1 VGVTTNLDT
10 LRAQPLT
17 LIGPATQTLADGGSI
32 SVWRRAME
40 VAIRR
45 SQTASFI
52 AGIAER
58 LGVPV
63 SAIKKPSRA
72 ERKELDKRIANQV
85 KYLDKFAADLKAGN
99 MTMAQAQARADLYA
113 GAVRGGYYEARYPSL
128 NQVPGDGQTVCLGN
142 CKCTLDERDKGIYWT
157 LNAGE
162 SCADC
167 QAMAAGS
174 PYAKE

>member
-1 VGVTTNLDT
+1 MATNLDV

-52 AGIAER
+52 AGVAER

-72 ERKELDKRIANQV
+72 ERKELDKRIDEQL
-85 KYLDKFAADLKAGN
+85 KYLDKFTADLRAGN
-99 MTMAQAQARADLYA
+99 LTMAQAQARADLYA

-162 SCADC
+162 SCPDC
-167 QAMAAGS
+167 VELANGS
-174 PYAKE
+174 PYSVEG

>member
-1 VGVTTNLDT
+1 MANLET

-72 ERKELDKRIANQV
+72 ERKELDKRINRQL
-85 KYLDKFAADLKAGN
+85 KYLDGYEADWKAGK
-99 MTMAQAQARADLYA
+99 MTPAQAMARSALYP
-113 GAVRGGYYEARYPSL
+113 GATRGGYYEARYPSL

-162 SCADC
+162 SCPDC
-167 QAMAAGS
+167 VEMAAGS

>member
-1 VGVTTNLDT
+1 MPVNLDT

-58 LGVPV
+58 LGVPIGAV
-63 SAIKKPSRA
+63 KKPSKA
-72 ERKELDKRIANQV
+72 ERKDLDKRIDYQL

-99 MTMAQAQARADLYA
+99 MTMAQAQARANLYA
-113 GAVRGGYYEARYPSL
+113 GPTRSTFYATRYPDL
-128 NQVPGDGQTVCLGN
+128 PFQPGEGTECKAN
-142 CKCTLDERDKGIYWT
+142 CKCEWVEKGGKYYWT
-157 LNAGE
+157 LSAVEHCPTCVDRASNN
-162 SCADC
+162 
-167 QAMAAGS
+167 
-174 PYAKE
+174 PYEVDE